1 MAVIA
6 LIYTV
11 MGILLVMLFAHD
23 GTSYASWSP
32 TGETV
37 PGNILSAL
45 PSNSFENIFISIGM
59 VISLIG
65 SIPLFLEAASEILE
79 NKMGVAVGAV

>member
-1 MAVIA
+1 M
-6 LIYTV
+6 
-11 MGILLVMLFAHD
+11 
-23 GTSYASWSP
+23 
-32 TGETV
+32 
-37 PGNILSAL
+37 PGNILSVL
-45 PSNSFENIFISIGM
+45 PSNSFENVFISIGM